1 MFGFEFEQ
9 NLQDV
14 RLSTSFRNFCLRTSF
29 TQTSR
34 HFFFKYPIKK
44 YVPLAYILSESIERI
59 SNFDETLLK
68 FLKFQM
74 YFPIQWRVV

>member
-14 RLSTSFRNFCLRTSF
+14 RLSTSLTKLARCPPIDVLPKFLPTDVFHTNLST
-29 TQTSR
+29 
-34 HFFFKYPIKK
+34 FFLKYPIKK

-59 SNFDETLLK
+59 SNFDENLL
-68 FLKFQM
+68 
-74 YFPIQWRVV
+74 

>member
-14 RLSTSFRNFCLRTSF
+14 RLSTSFRNFCLRRSF

-34 HFFFKYPIKK
+34 QIFKYPIKK

-59 SNFDETLLK
+59 SNFDEVSNVLSYPMESCLN
-68 FLKFQM
+68 FF
-74 YFPIQWRVV
+74 

>member
-1 MFGFEFEQ
+1 MSAYRRPSEISAYG
-9 NLQDV
+9 
-14 RLSTSFRNFCLRTSF
+14 RLSHKPLDI
-29 TQTSR
+29 
-34 HFFFKYPIKK
+34 FFKYPIKK

-59 SNFDETLLK
+59 SNFDENLLK